1 MLVLAFVI
9 LSFSPIPLP
18 SSRFFL
24 LYSFYI
30 CLYPGLLSFHQWIQT
45 NCNHSLQ
52 HKSNFTV
59 SNNMLL
65 ELLGREINI
74 LLFVQDHNGKDFF
87 WRNSFSVKDMQCTNR
102 RTSKVTFKAF
112 WFMLY
117 STAENFP
124 LFLCSSMNEHCAATT
139 FIGSVN
145 NLRWNFCHS
154 WTW

>member
-1 MLVLAFVI
+1 MLVLAFVS

-74 LLFVQDHNGKDFF
+74 PLFVQDHNGKDFF

-102 RTSKVTFKAF
+102 RTSKVTCIPNKVKKSSQQF
-112 WFMLY
+112 LY
-117 STAENFP
+117 ITIMDQKCTNDIRF
-124 LFLCSSMNEHCAATT
+124 
-139 FIGSVN
+139 
-145 NLRWNFCHS
+145 
-154 WTW
+154 